1 MDWTKSLHSK
11 DFSTK
16 NSHPYF
22 SLNHINFNPLAF
34 PGERDLLWQPSC
46 FVTPERRR
54 CLWRCEVLQMGKQ
67 ESVTSYEFNPVSAF
81 GSNDPALGRLLLL
94 FPSARQAH
102 IPVRVGL
109 PGRSKGAVEKTTIMF
124 RSHDTAIFLLDYP
137 LHGGDAVQ
145 LRSVAGPR
153 ESAAQ
158 VVALM
163 PNGQGSAVAVRF
175 LEEVPKWL
183 LKA

>member
-1 MDWTKSLHSK
+1 M
-11 DFSTK
+11 
-16 NSHPYF
+16 
-22 SLNHINFNPLAF
+22 
-34 PGERDLLWQPSC
+34 
-46 FVTPERRR
+46 
-54 CLWRCEVLQMGKQ
+54 LQAGKQ
-67 ESVTSYEFNPVSAF
+67 ESGTSYEFNPISAF
-81 GSNDPALGRLLLL
+81 GSNDPALGRLLPL
-94 FPSARQAH
+94 FPSAKPAH

-109 PGRSKGAVEKTTIMF
+109 PGRAKGAVEKTTIMY
-124 RSHDTAIFLLDYP
+124 RGHDTAIFLLDYP

-145 LRSVAGPR
+145 MRSAAGPR

-163 PNGQGSAVAVRF
+163 PNGQSTAVAVRF

>member
-1 MDWTKSLHSK
+1 
-11 DFSTK
+11 
-16 NSHPYF
+16 
-22 SLNHINFNPLAF
+22 
-34 PGERDLLWQPSC
+34 LLQIA
-46 FVTPERRR
+46 
-54 CLWRCEVLQMGKQ
+54 KQ
-67 ESVTSYEFNPVSAF
+67 ESFVIGEYNPVSAF
-81 GSNDPALGRLLLL
+81 GSNDPALGRLLPL
-94 FPSARQAH
+94 FPSAKPAN

-109 PGRSKGAVEKTTIMF
+109 PGRAKGAVEKTTIMF
-124 RSHDTAIFLLDYP
+124 RGHDTAIFLLDYP

-145 LRSVAGPR
+145 VRLTSGPR